1 MKSQVTTKI
10 AEVVE
15 EFGFY
20 DIYVRL
26 ELLNNMEDFELG
38 IVMLSCVFNVVLI
51 LMCAISILLIYSL
64 LMVSVQ

>member
-1 MKSQVTTKI
+1 MKSQVTAQI

-26 ELLNNMEDFELG
+26 ELLENMD
-38 IVMLSCVFNVVLI
+38 STK
-51 LMCAISILLIYSL
+51 
-64 LMVSVQ
+64 